1 MSFNWDRAL
10 QKANDLEDDN
20 LSAALQLADGD
31 GRWEALLRPPEVP
44 QTEVPL
50 NEGSQ
55 RHVMCPD
62 LYRAALSGSISHVD
76 QLLGLADEIPHTND
90 ECHDVEIQFED
101 IFESNG
107 SHKQL
112 GARVHGYGSC
122 TLQEVTAE
130 KNTMLHIAAEQGHL
144 ELVKHLIRNDSAL
157 LTSQNSRQETP
168 LLLAARAGNHHVISL
183 IVFLAQESGVG
194 AHEVLMKRS
203 TDGDTVLHEAARHGH
218 EDVVQVLMAVAP
230 ALSAEVNNAF
240 MSPLYLAVFRK
251 SIGVVKALLEYSHLS
266 SIGPNQQN
274 ALHAAVLVSQEI
286 TSMLLDW
293 KSELAYGKD
302 ASGSTPLHYAASNGD
317 ITVVRNILNKAPLTV
332 YIRDQEGSSPLHA
345 ASRMHHYSVISS
357 IIDHCP
363 DSFELRDNQGRN
375 FLHIVAQHV
384 GTETHNRQGLK
395 NLNLII
401 KLVSQR
407 PDLKSLVNERD
418 NEGNTPLHFA
428 SMKGFSEV
436 LSHLLKACKADTTQ
450 MNNDGKTALDNAISL
465 SSFSL
470 MAGTTV
476 TLSAYGAK
484 FSPQRQDKLKNWKD
498 EATKWIDRTS
508 TNLIIVSVLIATIAF
523 SAAFNVPGS
532 YNGDG
537 VANLR
542 KKIQYNIF
550 VVLDTIALSASVSAT
565 MLLVVAKAVSKWGS
579 WISFTY
585 SLIFLW
591 ISLFTMQLAFVLA
604 VSVALGE
611 GQYATKSIIGVI
623 SFHFFS
629 YTVATIYKVC
639 FPAKLRT
646 IRKFLSS
653 MKEQTETTRQI
664 DVQFPMLTSYVSR
677 SNLFFFINLFF
688 FFTMTIILWV
698 ASILDY
704 RPRTDQ

>member
-76 QLLGLADEIPHTND
+76 QLLGLADEITHTND

-130 KNTMLHIAAEQGHL
+130 KNTMLHIAAEQDHL
-144 ELVKHLIRNDSAL
+144 ELVK
-157 LTSQNSRQETP
+157 
-168 LLLAARAGNHHVISL
+168 AGNHHVISL
-183 IVFLAQESGVG
+183 VVFLAQESGVG

-218 EDVVQVLMAVAP
+218 EDVVQVLMTVAP
-230 ALSAEVNNAF
+230 ALSAEVNNAS

-266 SIGPNQQN
+266 AIGANQQN

-293 KSELAYGKD
+293 KSKLAYGKD

-345 ASRMHHYSVISS
+345 AARMHHYSVISS

-363 DSFELRDNQGRN
+363 DSFELRNNQGQN

-384 GTETHNRQGLK
+384 GTETHNRHGLK

-407 PDLKSLVNERD
+407 PDLKRLVNERD

-436 LSHLLKACKADTTQ
+436 LLHLLKASKADTTQ

-470 MAGTTV
+470 MASTTV

-653 MKEQTETTRQI
+653 MKEQTETTREI

-704 RPRTDQ
+704 KPRTDQ

>member
-31 GRWEALLRPPEVP
+31 GRWEALVRSPEVP
-44 QTEVPL
+44 PARRGTEIPL
-50 NEGSQ
+50 SEGSQ

-62 LYRAALSGSISHVD
+62 LYRATLSGSISRVD
-76 QLLGLADEIPHTND
+76 QFLGLAEQTTHTND

-101 IFESNG
+101 FFESNE

-112 GARVHGYGSC
+112 GARVHGYSSC

-130 KNTMLHIAAEQGHL
+130 KNTMLHIAAAQGHL
-144 ELVKHLIRNDSAL
+144 ELVKHLIRNDNTL

-168 LLLAARAGNHHVISL
+168 LLLAARAGNHRVISL

-194 AHEVLMKRS
+194 AYEVLMKRS

-218 EDVVQVLMAVAP
+218 EDVVQVLMTVAP
-230 ALSAEVNNAF
+230 ALSAQVNNAS

-251 SIGVVKALLEYSHLS
+251 SIGVVKALLQYSHPS
-266 SIGPNQQN
+266 AAGPNEQN

-286 TSMLLDW
+286 ASMLLDW
-293 KSELAYGKD
+293 KAELAYGKD

-317 ITVVRNILNKAPLTV
+317 ITVVKNILNKAPLTV
-332 YIRDQEGSSPLHA
+332 YVRDQEGSSPLHA
-345 ASRMHHYSVISS
+345 AARMHHYSVISS

-363 DSFELRDNQGRN
+363 DSFELCDNQGRN

-384 GTETHNRQGLK
+384 GTENHNCDGLK

-407 PDLKSLVNERD
+407 PDLKMLVNERD
-418 NEGNTPLHFA
+418 KEGNTPLHFA
-428 SMKGFSEV
+428 SMKGFPEV
-436 LSHLLKACKADTTQ
+436 LLHLLKASKADTTQ

-470 MAGTTV
+470 MAGTIV

-537 VANLR
+537 VAILR

-579 WISFTY
+579 WISFSY

-591 ISLFTMQLAFVLA
+591 ISLFTMQLAFVMA

-611 GQYATKSIIGVI
+611 TRYVTKAIIEMWQWQTEPQRRTI
-623 SFHFFS
+623 SFLS
-629 YTVATIYKVC
+629 RLSLS
-639 FPAKLRT
+639 FPCLNLKT
-646 IRKFLSS
+646 
-653 MKEQTETTRQI
+653 
-664 DVQFPMLTSYVSR
+664 DG
-677 SNLFFFINLFF
+677 SNNALE
-688 FFTMTIILWV
+688 
-698 ASILDY
+698 D
-704 RPRTDQ
+704 DQQEEA

>member
-31 GRWEALLRPPEVP
+31 GRWEALLRPPEIP

-62 LYRAALSGSISHVD
+62 LYRAALSGSLSHVD
-76 QLLGLADEIPHTND
+76 QLLGLADEITHTND
-90 ECHDVEIQFED
+90 ECHDVAIQFED

-130 KNTMLHIAAEQGHL
+130 KNTILHIAAEQGHL
-144 ELVKHLIRNDSAL
+144 ELVKHLIRNDSTL

-183 IVFLAQESGVG
+183 VVFLAQESGVG

-218 EDVVQVLMAVAP
+218 EDVVQVLMTVAP
-230 ALSAEVNNAF
+230 ALSAEVNNAS
-240 MSPLYLAVFRK
+240 MSPLCLAVFRK

-266 SIGPNQQN
+266 AIGPNQQN

-345 ASRMHHYSVISS
+345 AARMHHYSVISS

-363 DSFELRDNQGRN
+363 DSFELRNNQGQN

-384 GTETHNRQGLK
+384 
-395 NLNLII
+395 
-401 KLVSQR
+401 
-407 PDLKSLVNERD
+407 
-418 NEGNTPLHFA
+418 
-428 SMKGFSEV
+428 EV
-436 LSHLLKACKADTTQ
+436 LLHLLKASKADTTQ

-470 MAGTTV
+470 MASTTV
-476 TLSAYGAK
+476 TLSVYGAK

-611 GQYATKSIIGVI
+611 GQYATKSIIGA
-623 SFHFFS
+623 FL
-629 YTVATIYKVC
+629 
-639 FPAKLRT
+639 AK
-646 IRKFLSS
+646 
-653 MKEQTETTRQI
+653 
-664 DVQFPMLTSYVSR
+664 
-677 SNLFFFINLFF
+677 IN
-688 FFTMTIILWV
+688 WNSEV
-698 ASILDY
+698 
-704 RPRTDQ
+704 